1 METGGRATAAL
12 LDVLEPDRRAH
23 SVAVGLKVA
32 MQVHRLE
39 PDVRD
44 TAVTA
49 ALLHDIGYGYPT
61 TGFHP
66 LDGARFLAAQGF
78 PVEVCH
84 LVIHHSASTYEAR
97 ERGIDLG
104 VYREFAVERDLD
116 AAHRVLWWADMTTGP
131 TGLTVRVD
139 DRLDEIVRR
148 YGPGHVVSAFIEKAR
163 PLLSRVC
170 QSPEGSIHV
179 SV

>member
-1 METGGRATAAL
+1 METGRATASL
-12 LDVLEPDRRAH
+12 LEVLEPDRRAH

-32 MQVHRLE
+32 TRVHRLE
-39 PDVRD
+39 PGIRD
-44 TAVTA
+44 AAVTA
-49 ALLHDIGYGYPT
+49 ALLHDIGYGYPA

-78 PVEVCH
+78 SAEVCH

-97 ERGIDLG
+97 ERGIDLS
-104 VYREFAVERDLD
+104 VYDEFAVERDMD
-116 AAHRVLWWADMTTGP
+116 EAHRLLWWADMTTGP
-131 TGLTVRVD
+131 TGLTVKVE
-139 DRLDEIVRR
+139 DRLDEIVQR

-163 PLLSRVC
+163 PLLVRVC